1 MDTPK
6 ELKLAVLID
15 ADNVPYANI
24 KGMLEEIAKYG
35 TPTFKRIYG
44 DWTNV
49 NLSGWKNVLLEN
61 AITPIQQYSYTKGK
75 NSTDSALIIDAMD
88 ILYTGGVEGFCIV
101 SSDSDFTRLATR
113 LREAGMKVF
122 GIGEKKTPSPFIASC
137 NKFIYIEILKKEVRE
152 PVPLKV
158 NQRKTAKKSKKPAT
172 IIEKIITQPVAEIIP
187 EPEPAPTVAKIDQDL
202 IKLILDSINDIAEE
216 DGWVF
221 LGVLGNLIPK
231 KQPDFDARNY
241 GYKKL
246 LDLIK
251 AIPEIEIDKRT
262 TGANNISHFF
272 VRIK

>member
-152 PVPLKV
+152 PIPVKA
-158 NQRKTAKKSKKPAT
+158 NQKKTAKKSKKPAT
-172 IIEKIITQPVAEIIP
+172 VVEKIVAPPIIDIIP
-187 EPEPAPTVAKIDQDL
+187 EPEPTPTVAKIDQNL

>member
-137 NKFIYIEILKKEVRE
+137 NKFIYIEILKKEIRE
-152 PVPLKV
+152 PILVKNNQKKV
-158 NQRKTAKKSKKPAT
+158 TKKGKKPAT
-172 IIEKIITQPVAEIIP
+172 VIEKIIAQPIIEITP
-187 EPEPAPTVAKIDQDL
+187 ELEQIATVATIDKDL

>member
-152 PVPLKV
+152 PIPVKA
-158 NQRKTAKKSKKPAT
+158 NQKKTAKKSKKPAT
-172 IIEKIITQPVAEIIP
+172 VVEKIVTPPIVDIIP
-187 EPEPAPTVAKIDQDL
+187 EPEPTPTVAKIDQNL

>member
-152 PVPLKV
+152 PIPIKA
-158 NQRKTAKKSKKPAT
+158 NQKKTVKKSKKPT
-172 IIEKIITQPVAEIIP
+172 SIVEKIITQPIVDIIP
-187 EPEPAPTVAKIDQDL
+187 EPEPTPTVAKIDQNL

>member
-152 PVPLKV
+152 PIPIKA
-158 NQRKTAKKSKKPAT
+158 NQIKTVKKSKKPTA
-172 IIEKIITQPVAEIIP
+172 IIEKIIAQPIVDIIP
-187 EPEPAPTVAKIDQDL
+187 EPEPTPTVAKIDQNL

>member
-137 NKFIYIEILKKEVRE
+137 NKFIYIEILKKEIRE
-152 PVPLKV
+152 PIPVKNNQKKV
-158 NQRKTAKKSKKPAT
+158 TKKSKKPTAIT
-172 IIEKIITQPVAEIIP
+172 EKIITQPVVEIMP
-187 EPEPAPTVAKIDQDL
+187 EIEQTATVATIDKDL

-251 AIPEIEIDKRT
+251 AIPEIEIDKRS
-262 TGANNISHFF
+262 TGTNNISHFF